1 MESLTFYIL
10 ETFIIDILVSGME
23 NWEQAFNPGF
33 EVTETSRKL
42 CETKQGNPDL
52 GLALS
57 QVFINK
63 DGRNLVP
70 SPSYVPTIISYLC
83 SVFTLFF
90 FILF

>member
-1 MESLTFYIL
+1 M
-10 ETFIIDILVSGME
+10 
-23 NWEQAFNPGF
+23 
-33 EVTETSRKL
+33 TETVVEKW

-63 DGRNLVP
+63 DGKNLVP

-83 SVFTLFF
+83 SGFTLFF
-90 FILF
+90 FFYTLLGHPHIATL